1 MKTAIREVSG
11 WLLDQLSDVPDKIR
25 AVYVEWGRSYLE
37 PNTPREVVLV
47 YMDAF
52 GSEGFSKGGFDRSD
66 PDDLARLGD
75 FDWEARSGLRLREAE
90 YPGLNWTDVLKQAA
104 ATAKVRK
111 LVRSRNLLLL
121 VGYHDDAVYDV
132 S

>member
-1 MKTAIREVSG
+1 
-11 WLLDQLSDVPDKIR
+11 
-25 AVYVEWGRSYLE
+25 
-37 PNTPREVVLV
+37 
-47 YMDAF
+47 MDTF
-52 GSEGFSKGGFDRSD
+52 GFEGLTKGGFDCSD

-75 FDWEARSGLRLREAE
+75 FNWEGRSGLRLRESE
-90 YPGLNWTDVLKQAA
+90 YSGLNWTDVLKRAA
-104 ATAKVRK
+104 ATAKIRK